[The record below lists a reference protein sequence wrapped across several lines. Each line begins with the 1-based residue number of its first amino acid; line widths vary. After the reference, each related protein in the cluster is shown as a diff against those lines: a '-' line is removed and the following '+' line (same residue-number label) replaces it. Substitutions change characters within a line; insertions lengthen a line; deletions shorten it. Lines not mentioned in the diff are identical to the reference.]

1 MLEMKELVLHPI
13 QLIGVELIECNLFKN
28 VNFKEKAILDDMSVN
43 LKAWSKLEEEDRKIG
58 YTYLNVIID
67 FESSVKPFSINIT
80 YRVVCLLDNIK
91 SSESQFKAF
100 LEAQGVKLL
109 WPYIKPAVAD
119 FMIKMDIDPLKL
131 PTLDVLKTME
141 RADEIQEVR

>member
-1 MLEMKELVLHPI
+1 
-13 QLIGVELIECNLFKN
+13 
-28 VNFKEKAILDDMSVN
+28 MSVN

-80 YRVVCLLDNIK
+80 YRGVCLLDNIK
-91 SSESQFKAF
+91 CSESQFKAF

>member
-80 YRVVCLLDNIK
+80 YRGVCLLDNIK

-109 WPYIKPAVAD
+109 CPYIKPAVAD

>member
-80 YRVVCLLDNIK
+80 YRGVCLLDNIK
-91 SSESQFKAF
+91 CSESQFKAF

-109 WPYIKPAVAD
+109 WPYIKPAVSD